1 MAAVNN
7 VASLAYA
14 NYALQSRNSTRS
26 NSSTQAQSAQNQSTQ
41 TKSAQV
47 GDAFALD
54 ISDAAKQTQQ
64 SQQTPAQMLEGFSVE
79 DDADAQKTTESKA
92 ELADALAEDYMA
104 SQQNLFKVMIQALGE
119 TNDKLKGWLDE
130 GVGIL
135 NFNGTQ
141 IDAARFGLP
150 EVATNPEDAKKAIS
164 EDGEWSVGAVSDR
177 IFNLAMAFAGDDP
190 EKISQMKSAIEEGF
204 KQAGMV
210 WKDTT
215 GQSDMPSITKD
226 TYNEIMSRFDK
237 RTNELNGT
245 SVVE

>member
-1 MAAVNN
+1 MGLNN
-7 VASLAYA
+7 VASIGYA
-14 NYALQSRNSTRS
+14 QYTLQSRNSTKS
-26 NSSTQAQSAQNQSTQ
+26 NSSTQNQSTQ
-41 TKSAQV
+41 AQSSKV

-64 SQQTPAQMLEGFSVE
+64 SQQMSAQMLEGFSVE
-79 DDADAQKTTESKA
+79 DTDAQKTNAPSA
-92 ELADALAEDYMA
+92 EFVDSLEEDYLA
-104 SQQNLFKVMIQALGE
+104 AQQNLFTVMIKAMSE
-119 TNDKLKGWLDE
+119 SNDKLKGWLDD

-164 EDGEWSVGAVSDR
+164 EGGEWSVDAVATR
-177 IFNLAMAFAGDDP
+177 ICDLAMVFAGDDP
-190 EKISQMKSAIEEGF
+190 EKISQMKSAIEKGF
-204 KQAGMV
+204 EQAGMV

-237 RTNELNGT
+237 RTDELNG
-245 SVVE
+245 SKVVE